1 MKKTKSLEINGILNS
16 IRSLIRV
23 AFPLITL
30 PYISR
35 VLHADSL
42 GEYNYAS
49 TYVAYFSYIAALGI
63 TGYSIRS
70 GSELRDNKTAIN
82 RFSSEVFSINVVT
95 TIISYFLFFVFII
108 LSNKVQQYKKLV
120 LILGIGIV
128 FNTISVE
135 WINSIYEDFLYI
147 TLRSIIIQIVSLILL
162 FVFVKTPEDLYTY
175 AVITVLPTAITG
187 IINWIY
193 VKKYCVIKYT
203 FSLNLRKH
211 LLSIIIIFLS
221 DFAIF
226 IYVSSDITMLGHYYS
241 DYYVG
246 LYSFSTKLYSGIKTV
261 LSAIVTVSIPR
272 LSFLYGNG
280 KIDEFRYTV
289 TKIFEAMLT
298 FMLPMVIGMYCVA
311 DNLIKV
317 VGGEEYLPS
326 NTSLKL
332 LCVALVFCEFSYI
345 YTQCILMPLHEE
357 KRLMYITL
365 ASALVNIGLNLVLI
379 PKMHEIGAAFTTIVA
394 EAFVFLASIIVVN
407 KRMRL
412 ISPFKSIW
420 KPLTGCV
427 FIVIA
432 CLIIQNLGLNS
443 IKTVVLCV
451 LISAVLYFSI
461 ELLLK
466 NEFALSIIKK
476 VVGKE
481 E

>member
-1 MKKTKSLEINGILNS
+1 MLF
-16 IRSLIRV
+16 RS
-23 AFPLITL
+23 
-30 PYISR
+30 
-35 VLHADSL
+35 
-42 GEYNYAS
+42 
-49 TYVAYFSYIAALGI
+49 
-63 TGYSIRS
+63 
-70 GSELRDNKTAIN
+70 
-82 RFSSEVFSINVVT
+82 
-95 TIISYFLFFVFII
+95 
-108 LSNKVQQYKKLV
+108 
-120 LILGIGIV
+120 
-128 FNTISVE
+128 
-135 WINSIYEDFLYI
+135 
-147 TLRSIIIQIVSLILL
+147 
-162 FVFVKTPEDLYTY
+162 
-175 AVITVLPTAITG
+175 
-187 IINWIY
+187 
-193 VKKYCVIKYT
+193 
-203 FSLNLRKH
+203 
-211 LLSIIIIFLS
+211 
-221 DFAIF
+221 
-226 IYVSSDITMLGHYYS
+226 
-241 DYYVG
+241 
-246 LYSFSTKLYSGIKTV
+246 
-261 LSAIVTVSIPR
+261 
-272 LSFLYGNG
+272 
-280 KIDEFRYTV
+280 
-289 TKIFEAMLT
+289 
-298 FMLPMVIGMYCVA
+298 
-311 DNLIKV
+311 
-317 VGGEEYLPS
+317 
-326 NTSLKL
+326 L